1 MMKNWKT
8 KVLSTALALSVLVP
22 SAAFAAG
29 TVTGAGEV
37 PAKKGFAHHQPFNE
51 EKRQEMDNQLLDL
64 VGKYTPES
72 LVDWKNAL
80 AERDQLVNDLKEKRP
95 VDKQRPELSSELKEK
110 LQSIREDVQNGKLT
124 PEQAREE
131 LKNLGIEK
139 FRSQPGIP
147 GDEVGQRPELSAE
160 LKEKLQSIREDVQN
174 GKLTPE
180 QAKEEMQKLGLKGKP
195 GIFGDNLMVQLKEAV
210 DANDET
216 KIKELLP
223 QLLEQMV
230 ERNQALADRLAESN

>member
-1 MMKNWKT
+1 MKNWKT

-72 LVDWKNAL
+72 LAEWKNVL
-80 AERDQLVNDLKEKRP
+80 AERDQLMNDLKEKRP

-139 FRSQPGIP
+139 FRGQPGIP